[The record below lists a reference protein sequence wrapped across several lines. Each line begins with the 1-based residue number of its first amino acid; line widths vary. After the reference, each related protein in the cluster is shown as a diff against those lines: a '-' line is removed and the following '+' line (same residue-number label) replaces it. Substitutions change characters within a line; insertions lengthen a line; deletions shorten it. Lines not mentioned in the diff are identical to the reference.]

1 MGSLRALEC
10 SRLSS
15 QRTLL
20 DSDSFGSC
28 GAVQTHPL
36 ATTPPITVVG
46 IEADQHPSGYFE
58 TFPHS
63 LP

>member
-1 MGSLRALEC
+1 M
-10 SRLSS
+10 
-15 QRTLL
+15 

-46 IEADQHPSGYFE
+46 IEADQHPSGSFE